1 MNSAPMYVQ
10 AGKLR
15 LGKKKVFEGL
25 AARNLDKHSLELE
38 SATSSYPASCKPV
51 DLFTPYTPN
60 FLNPHSP
67 GITNPKPKLSLK
79 PTLLVKHVSVRS
91 TRFKHRQAHE
101 RFQLQNLHV
110 PSMR

>member
-15 LGKKKVFEGL
+15 LGKKNVFEGL

-51 DLFTPYTPN
+51 DLFTPYTQT
-60 FLNPHSP
+60 S
-67 GITNPKPKLSLK
+67 
-79 PTLLVKHVSVRS
+79 S
-91 TRFKHRQAHE
+91 TPIHP
-101 RFQLQNLHV
+101 V
-110 PSMR
+110 